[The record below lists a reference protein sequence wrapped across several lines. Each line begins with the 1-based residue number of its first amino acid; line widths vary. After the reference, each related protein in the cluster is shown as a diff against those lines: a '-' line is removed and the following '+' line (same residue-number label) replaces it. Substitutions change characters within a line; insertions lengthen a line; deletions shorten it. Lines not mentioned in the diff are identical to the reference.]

1 MGHQVTHTHTGWRRV
16 VRWIG
21 SSHPDHPNHIKR
33 GNAPAAAEKS
43 PPRNPCRETAAAPC
57 CCRGSPFSLLLL
69 LLLRVVVVAACRVVD
84 VALATD
90 SGFVGNGTNAWMTAV
105 VASRKMRPRAKAL
118 VGFILFL
125 AAPWCLAG

>member
-1 MGHQVTHTHTGWRRV
+1 

-21 SSHPDHPNHIKR
+21 SSHPDHPKHIKR
-33 GNAPAAAEKS
+33 GDAPAAAEKS

-69 LLLRVVVVAACRVVD
+69 LRVVVVVAACRVVD
-84 VALATD
+84 VALVTD
-90 SGFVGNGTNAWMTAV
+90 SGFEGDGTNAWMTAV